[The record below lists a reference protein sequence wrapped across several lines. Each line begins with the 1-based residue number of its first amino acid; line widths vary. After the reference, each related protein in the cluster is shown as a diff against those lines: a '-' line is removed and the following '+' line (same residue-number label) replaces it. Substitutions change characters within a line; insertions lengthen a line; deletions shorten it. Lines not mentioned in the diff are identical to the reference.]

1 MSMPQRMTLDGNTNI
16 WRFLSRRTG
25 ILLLMAVLLLGLFT
39 YMEVFR
45 DESSV
50 DSPYILALLIADI
63 VVALMFIAVM
73 AVRMIGMMERR
84 RRGQG
89 ATSRLQTR
97 LVGSFSLIAV
107 APAILVAVLSALLF
121 NFGVDAWFS
130 ERVRN
135 VVTNSVR
142 VANLYVEEH
151 ARVIR
156 GDLLAMA
163 KDIDNV
169 AATFNSNRPQFL
181 EFFRA
186 QAGIRSLPEAY
197 IMSSSGQVLVRARL
211 TDDYIYD
218 PLPLDRLEQAERGGP
233 VIFANEQTS
242 EVRAVVKLR
251 GFIDGYLYVSRP
263 LAPETIE
270 HLRSTRAAAERYS
283 QFEAQITGFQITFAT
298 VFVLVATLIL
308 LAAILVG
315 MWLARRLARPIGSL
329 VEAADTV
336 SAGNLDVQVD
346 VTSREDDEITR
357 LIHAFNRMTDQLHT
371 QRAELVKANSNL
383 ETRSSFIETVLS
395 GVSAGV
401 IGLDFEGRI
410 NAINS
415 AAEQLL
421 GLQGN
426 LEGKALN
433 ELVPE
438 LKELPMSMLD
448 IKEGHLRPRRVSVS
462 RGNNPVELMV
472 RISVDEQVGG
482 LIVTLDDVT
491 ALLQAQRLA
500 AWSDVAR
507 RVAHE
512 IRNPL
517 TPIQLATERMKRRF
531 RPQEDGKDQQVFD
544 RCTETIIRQVDDI
557 RRMVDEFSTFAR
569 MPKPVLKEDSL
580 TEVVEQ
586 AIFLQQV
593 ANPDIEFDL
602 NLPKEAIMVPLDGR
616 LISQAV
622 INVVKNAIEAL
633 RGQDEDGGEQRTDVM
648 KISLF
653 TDITE
658 DKVSIVVRDN
668 GAGFPEELMAR
679 LKEPYVTTRKKGTGL
694 GLAIVDRIMKD
705 HGGELELFN
714 APGGGACVSMSF
726 LRKPVDKGAEHE

>member
-1 MSMPQRMTLDGNTNI
+1 MSAQTDVTLDGNTNI

-25 ILLLMAVLLLGLFT
+25 ILMLMATLLLGLLT
-39 YMEVFR
+39 YMEIVQG
-45 DESSV
+45 EGAV
-50 DSPYILALLIADI
+50 NSPYVLGLLIADI
-63 VVALMFIAVM
+63 VVALIFIAFVV
-73 AVRMIGMMERR
+73 VRIIGMLER

-107 APAILVAVLSALLF
+107 APAVLVAVLSALLF

-130 ERVRN
+130 DRVRN

-197 IMSSSGQVLVRARL
+197 IMTSSGQVLARARL

-263 LAPETIE
+263 LAPETID
-270 HLRSTRAAAERYS
+270 HLRSTSAAAERYS
-283 QFEAQITGFQITFAT
+283 QFEQQITGFQITFAI

-329 VEAADTV
+329 VEAADAV

-357 LIHAFNRMTDQLHT
+357 LVHAFNRMTDQLHS
-371 QRAELVKANSNL
+371 QRAELIKANSNL

-415 AAEQLL
+415 TAERLL
-421 GLQGN
+421 GLQGD

-448 IKEGHLRPRRVSVS
+448 IKEGHLRPRRVRVS
-462 RGNNPVELMV
+462 RCNNPVELMV

-531 RPQEDGKDQQVFD
+531 RPDAEGSAQEVFD
-544 RCTETIIRQVDDI
+544 RCTETIIRQVEDI

-569 MPKPVLKEDSL
+569 MPKPVMKDDNL

-602 NLPKEAIMVPLDGR
+602 NLPEQAIMVPLDGR

-622 INVVKNAIEAL
+622 INVVKNSIEAL
-633 RGQDEDGGEQRTDVM
+633 RGHDDDESKRAEVM
-648 KISLF
+648 KISVF
-653 TDITE
+653 TDVTD
-658 DKVSIVVRDN
+658 DKVSLVIRDS
-668 GAGFPEELMAR
+668 GSGFPEELISR
-679 LKEPYVTTRKKGTGL
+679 LKEPYVTTRQKGTGL

-705 HGGELELFN
+705 HGGQLELFN
-714 APGGGACVSMSF
+714 APNGGACVSMSF
-726 LRKPVDKGAEHE
+726 LREATKKGTEA

>member
-1 MSMPQRMTLDGNTNI
+1 
-16 WRFLSRRTG
+16 
-25 ILLLMAVLLLGLFT
+25 
-39 YMEVFR
+39 
-45 DESSV
+45 
-50 DSPYILALLIADI
+50 
-63 VVALMFIAVM
+63 
-73 AVRMIGMMERR
+73 
-84 RRGQG
+84 
-89 ATSRLQTR
+89 
-97 LVGSFSLIAV
+97 
-107 APAILVAVLSALLF
+107 ILVAVLSALLF

-472 RISVDEQVGG
+472 RTSVDEQVGG

-658 DKVSIVVRDN
+658 DKVSIVIRDN
-668 GAGFPEELMAR
+668 GAGFPE
-679 LKEPYVTTRKKGTGL
+679 
-694 GLAIVDRIMKD
+694 
-705 HGGELELFN
+705 
-714 APGGGACVSMSF
+714 
-726 LRKPVDKGAEHE
+726 